1 MAKSGTSKRQ
11 RPPAPP
17 PPPKPTLST
26 GRVIGGLV
34 GLIVIAIVI
43 VIVVQA
49 SGGDSPER
57 EPSSLAQTQ
66 PITVDGALSE
76 FTPVGADPAIGKA
89 SPVIR
94 GKAFDGTDES
104 VLPGKPTMLV
114 FAAHW
119 CPHCQA
125 EIPRIVDWMAAGK
138 AKGVD
143 VVLIATG
150 TNKSA
155 PNYPPSSW
163 LEDEGWKGRIIA
175 DDDKATAAQAFGLSS
190 YPYMV
195 FIDADGKI
203 TRRLAGEQNTATL
216 DEAVAEIS

>member
-17 PPPKPTLST
+17 PPKSALST

-34 GLIVIAIVI
+34 GLVVIAAVVAIVL
-43 VIVVQA
+43 Q
-49 SGGDSPER
+49 SSKDDSPER
-57 EPSSLAQTQ
+57 APSSLAQTQ
-66 PITVDGALSE
+66 PITVDGSLPQ
-76 FTPVGADPAIGKA
+76 FTDTEGDPAIGTA
-89 SPVIR
+89 SPTIE
-94 GKAFDGTDES
+94 GKSFDGTTEN
-104 VLPGKPTMLV
+104 VKAGKPTMLV

-150 TNKSA
+150 TNSSA

-163 LEDEGWKGRIIA
+163 LEDEGWTGRIIA
-175 DDDKATAAQAFGLSS
+175 DDENATAAGAFGLSS

-195 FIDADGKI
+195 FIDAEGKVVW
-203 TRRLAGEQNTATL
+203 RLAGEQTPAAL
-216 DEAVAEIS
+216 DDALARIT